1 MENEHTDGFYI
12 IERARLRREIAR
24 AHSQRDAARATSQS
38 SQKLLVKLRSFGNPA
53 LIAKLYDMEQLTRAA
68 NASRELRCEI
78 LALESDYYD
87 TCMHL
92 NVSASNRQINDAM
105 DMAYRRR
112 NRKINKLISKLS
124 EHIR

>member
-1 MENEHTDGFYI
+1 MENEHTDGFYM

-24 AHSQRDAARATSQS
+24 AHSQRDTARATSQS
-38 SQKLLVKLRSFGNPA
+38 SQKLLVKLRSFANPA

-78 LALESDYYD
+78 LVLESDYYD